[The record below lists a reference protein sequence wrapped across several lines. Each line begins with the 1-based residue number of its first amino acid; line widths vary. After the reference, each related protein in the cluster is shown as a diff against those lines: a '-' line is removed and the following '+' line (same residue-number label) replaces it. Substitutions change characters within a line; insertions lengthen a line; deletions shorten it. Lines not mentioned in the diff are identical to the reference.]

1 MNQLRVLMAYIREA
15 AWFAVGCVFLVSL
28 IPPALI
34 VASIALGAGYLERE

>member
-1 MNQLRVLMAYIREA
+1 MKYFKDA

-34 VASIALGAGYLERE
+34 VVSIALGAGYLERE